1 MTSPSSFNV
10 SGLLGGVAGS
20 IDTTTLISQMMQAQA
35 LPQTMLKNQL
45 SAQQTALSAYQAVN
59 TTVTAVQTAAHAFTD
74 VLSSVW
80 QSTAASSSN
89 AAVVATSS
97 STAQAGTTIFNVVG
111 LAAAQVTT
119 VKAATDGTVVTTP
132 SNGIT
137 ITGADGTAH
146 AISLTSGSAA
156 DVAAAINSAAVGVR
170 ASVVNV
176 DDGTGTGSTIPLLQ
190 LNATATGTKAGFTVS
205 GFDDT
210 APATITQAANAQVGV
225 GDPAAG
231 GYTVSSQSNTFTDM
245 IPGVTFSV
253 NAIVSNVAVTVKTDN
268 GAISDKVQALV
279 DAVNSA
285 ANTIGQTTAKGAVLQ
300 GSYDVTSL
308 QQSLYAA
315 VSKGGPGGTSLHT
328 YGIDMDSTGKL
339 SFDATAFAAAFTKDP
354 TGTQAAVNDFATSL
368 DTVSTGAIDPTTGNI
383 TAAITSANG
392 QITDLN
398 TRINDWTPRL
408 ALIQTGL
415 QQKFNAMQTALAK
428 LQSQSS
434 YLTSMLKSMSSG
446 SSSSSSS

>member
-1 MTSPSSFNV
+1 MTTPSSFNV

-45 SAQQTALSAYQAVN
+45 NVQQTSLSAYQAVN
-59 TTVTAVQTAAHAFTD
+59 TKMTAVQTAAHAFTD
-74 VLSSVW
+74 LLSTVW

-97 STAQAGTTIFNVVG
+97 STAQAGSTTFNVLG

-119 VKAATDGTVVTTP
+119 VKAAADGTVVTTP

-137 ITGADGTAH
+137 ITGADGTVH
-146 AISLTSGSAA
+146 SISLTTGSAA
-156 DVAAAINSAAVGVR
+156 DVATAINSAGVGVR

-176 DDGTGTGSTIPLLQ
+176 DDGTGTGNTIPLLQ
-190 LNATATGTKAGFTVS
+190 LSATATGTKAGFTVS
-205 GFDDT
+205 GFDDP

-231 GYTVSSQSNTFTDM
+231 GYTVTSQSNTFTGM

-253 NAIVSNVAVTVKTDN
+253 NALVSNVTVTVKTDS
-268 GAISDKVQALV
+268 GAISDKVQAMV
-279 DAVNSA
+279 DAVNGA
-285 ANTIGQTTAKGAVLQ
+285 ASTIGQTTAKGAVLQ

-308 QQSLYAA
+308 QQALYGS
-315 VSKGGPGGTSLHT
+315 VSAGGPGGISLHT
-328 YGIDMDSTGKL
+328 FGIDMDSTGKL
-339 SFDATAFAAAFTKDP
+339 SFDASAFAAEFTKDP
-354 TGTQAAVNDFATSL
+354 AGTQAAINGFATSL
-368 DTVSTGAIDPTTGNI
+368 DTVATGAVDPASGNI

-408 ALIQTGL
+408 ALIQSGL